1 MGGPLLQAFGPK
13 EGRALSRGKG
23 AARPSRLRRLVRSGN
38 GPFRGRSRL
47 AMPIIISG
55 VSGCQV
61 IQSCLHASKIAQEG
75 PYRIDQRRRIVDGRS
90 DRPKLTA
97 RERSVSLARGRHGL
111 TVPGKALPKSGPRRS
126 SRVHG
131 CPISL
136 RGSEHVRSQGIV
148 PDSPTKNL
156 ILVHST
162 GPVLLSGVDLER
174 LRHDGGP
181 EGSAI
186 LSNCTCPLSAEH
198 RDCGGLAGP
207 LVLG

>member
-1 MGGPLLQAFGPK
+1 MIIKGSW
-13 EGRALSRGKG
+13 LS
-23 AARPSRLRRLVRSGN
+23 N
-38 GPFRGRSRL
+38 
-47 AMPIIISG
+47 
-55 VSGCQV
+55 
-61 IQSCLHASKIAQEG
+61 
-75 PYRIDQRRRIVDGRS
+75 
-90 DRPKLTA
+90 LTA
-97 RERSVSLARGRHGL
+97 RERTRPLTRDRAGLAN
-111 TVPGKALPKSGPRRS
+111 
-126 SRVHG
+126 
-131 CPISL
+131 
-136 RGSEHVRSQGIV
+136 Q
-148 PDSPTKNL
+148 NL

>member
-1 MGGPLLQAFGPK
+1 VTAPPSRPACPLGAARRRRQGWSPLGDHPKGSALTPASTAPPSSSRGNLVRCTWEGLGGPLLQAFGPK

-111 TVPGKALPKSGPRRS
+111 
-126 SRVHG
+126 
-131 CPISL
+131 
-136 RGSEHVRSQGIV
+136 
-148 PDSPTKNL
+148 
-156 ILVHST
+156 
-162 GPVLLSGVDLER
+162 
-174 LRHDGGP
+174 
-181 EGSAI
+181 
-186 LSNCTCPLSAEH
+186 
-198 RDCGGLAGP
+198 
-207 LVLG
+207 